1 MFTFLW
7 YLTRRQGLN
16 EKECYGLLFIC
27 ETYQLKK
34 RNGPPAGL
42 VFGKC
47 PGAGMGALM
56 MLGGRGPPPG
66 LG

>member
-1 MFTFLW
+1 MRKNVTDSHLFLHVI
-7 YLTRRQGLN
+7 N
-16 EKECYGLLFIC
+16 
-27 ETYQLKK
+27 YQLKK
-34 RNGPPAGL
+34 RKGPPAGL

-56 MLGGRGPPPG
+56 MLGGRGPPG

>member
-1 MFTFLW
+1 MRKNVTDSYLFLIFT
-7 YLTRRQGLN
+7 REN
-16 EKECYGLLFIC
+16 C
-27 ETYQLKK
+27 QLKK
-34 RNGPPAGL
+34 RKGPPAGL

-56 MLGGRGPPPG
+56 MLGGRGPPG